1 MIATLEAKAI
11 PALGT
16 DELSRITFL
25 PSDLGQASLGLDE
38 KIIDELRQSLT
49 VVVHAAWAV
58 NFNIGVRSFEQ
69 QHIRGAYNLINMCLK
84 TETVKPARFYFCS
97 SISAAAGTPLPAV
110 IKECHIDSL
119 THAQN
124 MGYARSKLVTEHI
137 IKAAGEKTGMIAS
150 VLRVGQIVG
159 DTTNGLWNT
168 TEAIPLMIQ
177 SVNALRALPEL
188 DEVRIPSV
196 FKIRKTY
203 ADKILQTPSWMP
215 VDLVARTVVELSG
228 VGTLGTSDPAH
239 SAVFNVQNKRLFHW
253 TRDLIPALK
262 EAGLD
267 FRTVPQREWVRLL
280 QKSDPNPEANP
291 TIKLVDFFTN
301 KYDTDQPGRSGL
313 VFETKAGEQESK
325 TLAEGFDV
333 IGSGLVLSM
342 VRWWQTQ
349 W

>member
-1 MIATLEAKAI
+1 M
-11 PALGT
+11 
-16 DELSRITFL
+16 RFV
-25 PSDLGQASLGLDE
+25 SLQSSKSE
-38 KIIDELRQSLT
+38 KS
-49 VVVHAAWAV
+49 
-58 NFNIGVRSFEQ
+58 G
-69 QHIRGAYNLINMCLK
+69 
-84 TETVKPARFYFCS
+84 
-97 SISAAAGTPLPAV
+97 
-110 IKECHIDSL
+110 
-119 THAQN
+119 
-124 MGYARSKLVTEHI
+124 
-137 IKAAGEKTGMIAS
+137 
-150 VLRVGQIVG
+150 
-159 DTTNGLWNT
+159 
-168 TEAIPLMIQ
+168 
-177 SVNALRALPEL
+177 
-188 DEVRIPSV
+188 
-196 FKIRKTY
+196 

>member
-1 MIATLEAKAI
+1 MLRERAVKHVYCLVRASSPELAKSRVIATLEAKAI

-69 QHIRGAYNLINMCLK
+69 QHIRGAYNLINACLK
-84 TETVKPARFYFCS
+84 TKTVKPARFYFCS

-110 IKECHIDSL
+110 IEECHIDNL
-119 THAQN
+119 AHAQS

-137 IKAAGEKTGMIAS
+137 IKAAGEKTGMVAS

-188 DEVRIPSV
+188 DEVRFPSV
-196 FKIRKTY
+196 FKIRK
-203 ADKILQTPSWMP
+203 KWC
-215 VDLVARTVVELSG
+215 
-228 VGTLGTSDPAH
+228 
-239 SAVFNVQNKRLFHW
+239 
-253 TRDLIPALK
+253 
-262 EAGLD
+262 
-267 FRTVPQREWVRLL
+267 
-280 QKSDPNPEANP
+280 
-291 TIKLVDFFTN
+291 
-301 KYDTDQPGRSGL
+301 
-313 VFETKAGEQESK
+313 
-325 TLAEGFDV
+325 
-333 IGSGLVLSM
+333 
-342 VRWWQTQ
+342 
-349 W
+349 